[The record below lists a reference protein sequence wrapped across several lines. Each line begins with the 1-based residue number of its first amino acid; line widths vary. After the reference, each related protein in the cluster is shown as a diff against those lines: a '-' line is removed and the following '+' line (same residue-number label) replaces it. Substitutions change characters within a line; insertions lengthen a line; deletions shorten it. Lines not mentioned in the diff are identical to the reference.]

1 MSEAKKSDVPRKSK
15 KKLVTVL
22 AGVLLLA
29 AGGAGAAWFVL
40 KPEALGRA
48 SGGAAQQAPEPA
60 RKALYQ
66 TLDVFTVNLQ
76 DPRGERFAQVGVV
89 LQYDNP
95 DIETA
100 LKGRLPAV
108 RNDILLLLSSKTPE
122 DLLTPEGKQQL
133 AQQIRSTVGR
143 SLGHEEQPRATDGT
157 PGAGEAAQR
166 RKSNNPI
173 QAVLFSQF
181 ILQ

>member
-1 MSEAKKSDVPRKSK
+1 MSEAKKSDAPHKSK
-15 KKLVTVL
+15 KKLVTLL

-40 KPEALGRA
+40 KPEAQGRA
-48 SGGAAQQAPEPA
+48 GEEAAYVAPKPA

-76 DPRGERFAQVGVV
+76 DPRGERFAQVGVT
-89 LQYDNP
+89 LQYEDA
-95 DIETA
+95 DVETA

-108 RNDILLLLSSKTPE
+108 RNDILLLLSAKTPE
-122 DLLTPEGKQQL
+122 ELLTPEGKQQL
-133 AQQIRSTVGR
+133 AQQIRATVGK
-143 SLGHEEQPRATDGT
+143 SLGHEERPLGAAGDSGAPR
-157 PGAGEAAQR
+157 P
-166 RKSNNPI
+166 RKSSNPI